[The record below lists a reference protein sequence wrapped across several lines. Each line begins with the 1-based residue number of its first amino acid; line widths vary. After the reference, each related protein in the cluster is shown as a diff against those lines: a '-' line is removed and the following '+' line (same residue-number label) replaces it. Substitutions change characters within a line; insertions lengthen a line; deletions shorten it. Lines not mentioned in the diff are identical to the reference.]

1 MILSKYEP
9 DFVKSSYAFVSFVE
23 AFLVKFSMIY
33 RFIALNVAYMILCVT
48 FSLVDVT
55 YVILLVMF
63 DVTFYLLICNFVT
76 LKMIWFYT

>member
-1 MILSKYEP
+1 MILY
-9 DFVKSSYAFVSFVE
+9 
-23 AFLVKFSMIY
+23 
-33 RFIALNVAYMILCVT
+33 VT

-76 LKMIWFYT
+76 MKMIWFYT